1 MTVCE
6 PCVRLCTCTAPADA
20 EASRVASFDSAS
32 DAMGALWVSNV
43 LESDDYTSSGLLVP
57 RLRELRLSR
66 VRVGCAH
73 PWHGDRGVD
82 TIAACFDL
90 RRRRGCPLEK
100 LSLEDCINILPSNVA
115 RLNRFIDV
123 DWDGRVLTSTGP
135 LDSPRE
141 LSLNY
146 ESEEEI

>member
-1 MTVCE
+1 M
-6 PCVRLCTCTAPADA
+6 
-20 EASRVASFDSAS
+20 
-32 DAMGALWVSNV
+32 
-43 LESDDYTSSGLLVP
+43 
-57 RLRELRLSR
+57 
-66 VRVGCAH
+66 
-73 PWHGDRGVD
+73 D

-90 RRRRGCPLEK
+90 RRHRGCLLEK

-135 LDSPRE
+135 LDLPRE